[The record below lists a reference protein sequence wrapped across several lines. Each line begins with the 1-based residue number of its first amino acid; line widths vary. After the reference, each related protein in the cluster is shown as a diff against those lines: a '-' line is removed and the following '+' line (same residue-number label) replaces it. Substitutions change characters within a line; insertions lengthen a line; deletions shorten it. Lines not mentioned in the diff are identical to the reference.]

1 MIVLDTHIWLQ
12 WVIQKGQGLP
22 QEILAAIQSEDRI
35 AVSAISCFEI
45 SYLLKRQRIV
55 LPLPI
60 EDWLSAALG
69 PAGIESLPVSCE
81 IAFCSA
87 ALPQHH
93 RDPADRIIIATALVY
108 ESRLASLDQVFPDY
122 TELQGR
128 LIAAP
133 ASGG

>member
-1 MIVLDTHIWLQ
+1 M
-12 WVIQKGQGLP
+12 
-22 QEILAAIQSEDRI
+22 
-35 AVSAISCFEI
+35 
-45 SYLLKRQRIV
+45 

-81 IAFCSA
+81 IAFRSEE
-87 ALPQHH
+87 LPQHH

-108 ESRLASLDQVFPDY
+108 EARLASLDQAFSDY

-128 LIAAP
+128 LIAAQF
-133 ASGG
+133 GGG